1 MKKILVFA
9 SAILVS
15 TALSAQNP
23 AVKSAPKSEKP
34 TTSPA
39 VKPAIPLKNQPVK
52 VETVRPISPTEI
64 QVTPSKS
71 AEPQKQSPKN
81 PSNSDYKKRSKKD
94 ANKNLGTVKKG
105 TYQTAPEP
113 KKSN

>member
-1 MKKILVFA
+1 MKKFLVFA
-9 SAILVS
+9 SVILVS

-23 AVKSAPKSEKP
+23 AVKSSPKSEKQ

-39 VKPAIPLKNQPVK
+39 VKSAVPVKSQPVQI
-52 VETVRPISPTEI
+52 ETVKPVSSTEI

-71 AEPQKQSPKN
+71 AEPPKQSPKN

-94 ANKNLGTVKKG
+94 ANKNLGTLKKG